1 MDQSNG
7 ADGYAQILRV
17 LQLTHSSISTRTT
30 MTQMNLAYHSVSY
43 CSKNLMPF
51 KPHPNSAL
59 HFIKLPGCKG
69 IFHGD
74 LTIKFE
80 IDGEMSEVHGKTSAT
95 LIPDMEGQS
104 TTVTPGHK
112 VKFILILEKEFSMR
126 YPDLAS
132 RMVACQLA
140 KHPDIIQRKVP
151 TYILTDGDP
160 HGISIA
166 IVYQYGGKCMSLY
179 PGLVTPD
186 AKRTGISPRDWH
198 LLGINR
204 GLLRPLEW
212 SDYKKIDELLQ
223 LEDISATYKKDLK
236 DFEVENV
243 KSDITDVEKSES
255 LCKGAYKTTLM
266 NFISQCIQLTK
277 ISS

>member
-7 ADGYAQILRV
+7 ADGY
-17 LQLTHSSISTRTT
+17 
-30 MTQMNLAYHSVSY
+30 
-43 CSKNLMPF
+43 
-51 KPHPNSAL
+51 
-59 HFIKLPGCKG
+59 
-69 IFHGD
+69 
-74 LTIKFE
+74 
-80 IDGEMSEVHGKTSAT
+80 DGEMSEVHGKTSAT

-112 VKFILILEKEFSMR
+112 VKFILILEKETVFHELVQSHINSEKVLGLCILICLG

-223 LEDISATYKKDLK
+223 LEDISATYKCVPQVLS
-236 DFEVENV
+236 VA
-243 KSDITDVEKSES
+243 IT
-255 LCKGAYKTTLM
+255 
-266 NFISQCIQLTK
+266 IQKQLLAEIAPLLATQ
-277 ISS
+277 